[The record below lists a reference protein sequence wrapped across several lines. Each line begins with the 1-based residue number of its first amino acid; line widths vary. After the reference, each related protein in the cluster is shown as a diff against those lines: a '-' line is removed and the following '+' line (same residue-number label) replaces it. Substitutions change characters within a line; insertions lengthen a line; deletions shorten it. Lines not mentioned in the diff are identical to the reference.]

1 MKTFISNFKTF
12 ALLTATAMTL
22 GLTSCDKDDDVKL
35 PVKETIVGTWDI
47 DSYKVAGDEYMGLAI
62 DAASLT
68 FDAYIDEEGVFEESV
83 TFPDEEST
91 SLSGAYSVDED
102 ADKVVMNYE
111 GELVLAEVEF
121 SNNGN
126 TLHWDGTQD
135 GYPLVIK
142 ATRRQ

>member
-1 MKTFISNFKTF
+1 MKTFISNFKTI
-12 ALLTATAMTL
+12 ALLTATAVTL

-35 PVKETIVGTWDI
+35 PVKATIVGTWDI

-62 DAASLT
+62 EAASLT
-68 FDAYIDEEGVFEESV
+68 FDAYVDEEGVFEEEV
-83 TFPDEEST
+83 TFPDEESV
-91 SLSGAYSVDED
+91 SLAGAYTVNE
-102 ADKVVMNYE
+102 AARKIVMNYE
-111 GELVLAEVEF
+111 GELVIAEVEF

-126 TLHWDGTQD
+126 TLHWDGSQD